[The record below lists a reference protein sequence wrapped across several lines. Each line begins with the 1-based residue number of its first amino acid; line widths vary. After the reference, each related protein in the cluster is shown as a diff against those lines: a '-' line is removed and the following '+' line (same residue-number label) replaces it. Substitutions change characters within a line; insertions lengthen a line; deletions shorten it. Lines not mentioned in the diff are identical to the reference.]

1 MEVPSVTDAIWTPTP
16 EAMTPLWWWKF
27 ERQPNGCKL
36 WTGYVNDD
44 GYGRSKGNGPA
55 KGEFYVHRIV
65 YKLLVGPIPDDPE
78 LDLDVD
84 HKCHNEDPTCRGLG
98 RFCLHRRCG
107 ESEHLRL
114 ATHGANKKAAM
125 IDRDGLCKY
134 GHPREGK
141 ARCPTCNRE
150 AVRRYRD
157 AVVSGQRK
165 PAPSWAAKGYRDH
178 TSDP

>member
-1 MEVPSVTDAIWTPTP
+1 MSPP
-16 EAMTPLWWWKF
+16 WWWKF

-36 WTGYVNDD
+36 WTGYVDES

-55 KGEFYVHRIV
+55 TGEVYVHRIV
-65 YKLLVGPIPDDPE
+65 YKLLVGPIPTDSR
-78 LDLDVD
+78 LDLDID
-84 HKCHNEDPTCRGLG
+84 HTCHNRDRTCRGLG
-98 RFCLHRRCG
+98 NLCLHRRCG
-107 ESEHLRL
+107 EPEHLRL
-114 ATHGANKKAAM
+114 ATHGANKRAAV
-125 IDRDGLCKY
+125 IDRGGLCKY

-157 AVVSGQRK
+157 DVVSGKRK
-165 PAPSWAAKGYRDH
+165 PAASWAAKGYRDH